1 MEVHEFGEKT
11 NPKIVLIPGN
21 LMTWRQF
28 EDLIP
33 LLSDDYYVIAI
44 STDGYDGNGTTT
56 FTTAQASADHL
67 AAYLREKHDGRID
80 LVFGESMG
88 CATALMLFHWQ
99 KVHVESMIL
108 NGAQNMD
115 LGPLNSLLKKSIPKG
130 QYKMARQ
137 FQESGDTGDFPLMA
151 KLFIRQDEDKMKK
164 MVRHAAKN
172 ISLESIQNATSEAL
186 SLFRT
191 LSTYEPVPDAHVG
204 FWHGSKEPNIK
215 SAWKIIQQ
223 VYPLAQELA
232 FEGFGHGEVMAHPD
246 MLAKEIRRFMNGSHS
261 RQPRRN

>member
-1 MEVHEFGEKT
+1 MDVHEFGEES

-21 LMTWRQF
+21 LMTWEQF

-33 LLSDDYYVIAI
+33 LLCNDFYVIAI
-44 STDGYDGNGTTT
+44 STDGYDGSGKTT

-67 AAYLREKHDGRID
+67 AEYIREKHDGRID

-99 KVHVESMIL
+99 KVHVDSMIL

-115 LGPLNSLLKKSIPKG
+115 IGPFNGLLKKIIPNG
-130 QYKMARQ
+130 QYKMAQ
-137 FQESGDTGDFPLMA
+137 MFQQTGEIGDFPLIA
-151 KLFIRQDEDKMKK
+151 KLYICQDEEKMKK
-164 MVRHAAKN
+164 MVRSAAKN
-172 ISLESIQNATSEAL
+172 ISLESVQNATSEAL

-191 LSTYEPVPDAHVG
+191 LGTYEPIADAHVG

-215 SAWKIIQQ
+215 SAWKVIKQ
-223 VYPLAQELA
+223 VYPMAEELA

-246 MLAKEIRRFMNGSHS
+246 ILAKEIGRFMDDNRKLIVSHT
-261 RQPRRN
+261 